1 MIVVSLLLV
10 RAAVKGMKVEVICML
25 FVISIVV
32 MVWVIAAAIIRL
44 VLIRDGEWVM
54 LMMETMII
62 IITW

>member
-1 MIVVSLLLV
+1 MHV
-10 RAAVKGMKVEVICML
+10 
-25 FVISIVV
+25 VISIVV

>member
-1 MIVVSLLLV
+1 MHV
-10 RAAVKGMKVEVICML
+10 
-25 FVISIVV
+25 VISIVV

-44 VLIRDGEWVM
+44 VLIRVGEWVM

>member
-44 VLIRDGEWVM
+44 VLIRVGEWVM